1 MDVEKQVDISKLT
14 KGEAI
19 NLNKKEKCMSCKNM
33 SKLFA
38 FPLISPIFMAI
49 RDIMSLPIINANN
62 KRDAISYYFGYGMG
76 SCVFL
81 TLGGIIIFLIEIKTC
96 IERTKVDTS
105 LTYKKRDS
113 VLTRVSKVK
122 LGFILIA
129 MSIAFSLHVV
139 SINLS
144 MYYTLLNKR
153 VYTMYVTGF
162 YARWILNR
170 QINRYHQLAFIVYTF
185 GFIIFLVLT
194 CLKLSTKDLLPNL
207 FSIIGTIVYSM
218 QYSLMKYL
226 QIEYSFPIYFSHIVV
241 GSFSVLFSIIGY
253 FSSTKPGQTIPIYF
267 ENIKEKK
274 LLPHL
279 IIFIISGIIVKVL
292 VAYTIYHFTLM
303 HFVFSCLIS
312 SIIVFIYNNCR
323 QPNKAYVIVLHCIGY
338 IIELFALLVYNE
350 NLVLNCFGLNKNIG
364 RGLTDREKKER
375 AIREENDIKKKII
388 YDIEEILY
396 NDDFSEDEN
405 DDDKNKIEMGKA

>member
-1 MDVEKQVDISKLT
+1 MDVEKQIDNSKLT
-14 KGEAI
+14 KDEAI
-19 NLNKKEKCMSCKNM
+19 KLDRKEKCMSCKNI

-49 RDIMSLPIINANN
+49 RDISSGPILKENN
-62 KRDAISYYFGYGMG
+62 KRDAISFYFAYGMA

-81 TLGGIIIFLIEIKTC
+81 TIGGIIYFLIEIKTC

-105 LTYKKRDS
+105 ISYKKRDS
-113 VLTRVSKVK
+113 ILIRLGKLK
-122 LGFILIA
+122 LGLILFA

-144 MYYTLLNKR
+144 MYSTLLDKR

-185 GFIIFLVLT
+185 GFIIFIVFT
-194 CLKLSTKDLLPNL
+194 SLKISTNDLLPNL
-207 FSIIGTIVYSM
+207 FSILGTIFYSM

-226 QIEYSFPIYFSHIVV
+226 QIEYNWPIYFSHIVV

-253 FSSTKPGQTIPIYF
+253 FSSRKPGQTIPIYF
-267 ENIKEKK
+267 ENIIDKK

-279 IIFIISGIIVKVL
+279 IIFVISGITVKVL

-323 QPNKAYVIVLHCIGY
+323 EPNKVYVIALSCVGY

-364 RGLTDREKKER
+364 KGLTDREKKER
-375 AIREENDIKKKII
+375 AIREENDIKRKII

-396 NDDFSEDEN
+396 NDEFSQEQN
-405 DDDKNKIEMGKA
+405 DDDNNKIEIA

>member
-1 MDVEKQVDISKLT
+1 MDVEKQIDNSKLT
-14 KGEAI
+14 KDEAI
-19 NLNKKEKCMSCKNM
+19 KLDRKEKCMSCKNI

-49 RDIMSLPIINANN
+49 RDISTGPILKENN
-62 KRDAISYYFGYGMG
+62 KRDAISFYFAYGMG
-76 SCVFL
+76 SCAFL
-81 TLGGIIIFLIEIKTC
+81 TIGGIIYFLIEIKTC

-105 LTYKKRDS
+105 ISYKKRDS
-113 VLTRVSKVK
+113 ILIRLGKLK
-122 LGFILIA
+122 LGLILFA

-144 MYYTLLNKR
+144 MYSTLLDKR

-185 GFIIFLVLT
+185 GFIIFIVFT
-194 CLKLSTKDLLPNL
+194 SLKISTNDLLPNL
-207 FSIIGTIVYSM
+207 FSILGTIFYSM

-226 QIEYSFPIYFSHIVV
+226 QIEYNWPIYFSHIVV

-253 FSSTKPGQTIPIYF
+253 FSSRKPGQTIPIYF
-267 ENIKEKK
+267 ENIIDKK

-279 IIFIISGIIVKVL
+279 IIFVISGITVKVL

-323 QPNKAYVIVLHCIGY
+323 ESNKVYVIVLSCIAY
-338 IIELFALLVYNE
+338 IIELFALLVFNE
-350 NLVLNCFGLNKNIG
+350 NIVLNCFGLNKNIG
-364 RGLTDREKKER
+364 KGLTDREKKER
-375 AIREENDIKKKII
+375 AIREENDIKRKII

-396 NDDFSEDEN
+396 NDEFSQEQN
-405 DDDKNKIEMGKA
+405 DDDNNKIEIA

>member
-1 MDVEKQVDISKLT
+1 MDVEKQIDNSKLT
-14 KGEAI
+14 KDEAI
-19 NLNKKEKCMSCKNM
+19 KLDRKEKCMSCKNI

-49 RDIMSLPIINANN
+49 RDISSGPILKENN
-62 KRDAISYYFGYGMG
+62 KRDAISFYFAYGMA

-81 TLGGIIIFLIEIKTC
+81 TIGGIIYFLIEIKTC

-105 LTYKKRDS
+105 ISYKKRDS
-113 VLTRVSKVK
+113 ILIRLGKLK
-122 LGFILIA
+122 LGLILFA

-144 MYYTLLNKR
+144 MYSTLLDKR

-185 GFIIFLVLT
+185 GFIIFIVFT
-194 CLKLSTKDLLPNL
+194 SLKISTNDLLPNL
-207 FSIIGTIVYSM
+207 FSILGTIFYSM

-226 QIEYSFPIYFSHIVV
+226 QIEYNWPIYFSHIVV

-253 FSSTKPGQTIPIYF
+253 FSSRKPGQTIPIYF
-267 ENIKEKK
+267 ENIIDKK

-279 IIFIISGIIVKVL
+279 IIFVISGITVKIL

-323 QPNKAYVIVLHCIGY
+323 EPNKVYVIALSCVGY

-364 RGLTDREKKER
+364 KGLTDREKKER
-375 AIREENDIKKKII
+375 AIREENDIKRKII

-396 NDDFSEDEN
+396 NDEFSQEQN
-405 DDDKNKIEMGKA
+405 DDDNNKIEIA

>member
-1 MDVEKQVDISKLT
+1 MDVEKQIDNSKLT
-14 KGEAI
+14 KDEAI
-19 NLNKKEKCMSCKNM
+19 KLDRKEKCMSCKNI

-49 RDIMSLPIINANN
+49 RDISSGPILKENN
-62 KRDAISYYFGYGMG
+62 KRDAISFYFAYGMA

-81 TLGGIIIFLIEIKTC
+81 TIGGIIYFLIEIKTC

-105 LTYKKRDS
+105 ISYKKRDS
-113 VLTRVSKVK
+113 ILIRLGKLK
-122 LGFILIA
+122 LGLILFA

-144 MYYTLLNKR
+144 MYSTLLDKR

-185 GFIIFLVLT
+185 GFIIFIVFT
-194 CLKLSTKDLLPNL
+194 SLKISTNDLLPNL
-207 FSIIGTIVYSM
+207 FSILGTIFYSM

-226 QIEYSFPIYFSHIVV
+226 QIEYNWPIYFSHIIV

-253 FSSTKPGQTIPIYF
+253 FSSRKPGQTIPIYF
-267 ENIKEKK
+267 ENIIDKK

-279 IIFIISGIIVKVL
+279 IIFVISGITVKVL

-323 QPNKAYVIVLHCIGY
+323 EPNKVYVIVLSCVGY

-364 RGLTDREKKER
+364 KGLTDREKKER
-375 AIREENDIKKKII
+375 AIREENDIKRKII

-396 NDDFSEDEN
+396 NDEFSQEQN
-405 DDDKNKIEMGKA
+405 DDDNNKIEIA